1 MDPEPDSAVLMVSG
15 PRVPDDETARS
26 LAELRRRNMAFAVK
40 AATPHDET
48 TSTLR
53 RRRLAGLLFFI
64 ALMASLLL
72 AMVAPAVNLV
82 IVLIAGIPP
91 RELADP
97 AAGVQGIY
105 ERWGGLVPVSVPWWS
120 LTIPIVMLIGVL
132 VLIRDYRMW
141 ALEQRRGIVLATHP
155 VGVLLC
161 AALLAIAAAFVS
173 ALYREPSEPLGAH
186 WIPIIACIVLG
197 AAASFTLWWGRR
209 ERRIDRYLTE
219 GKR

>member
-15 PRVPDDETARS
+15 SRVPDDETARS
-26 LAELRRRNMAFAVK
+26 LAELRRRNMAFAVE
-40 AATPHDET
+40 AATPHDE
-48 TSTLR
+48 STGTVR

-72 AMVAPAVNLV
+72 AMIAPVVNLT

-97 AAGVQGIY
+97 ASGVQGIY
-105 ERWGGLVPVSVPWWS
+105 ERWGGLVPVPVPWWA
-120 LTIPIVMLIGVL
+120 LMMPLVMLIGVL

-161 AALLAIAAAFVS
+161 AVLLAVAAAFVS
-173 ALYREPSEPLGAH
+173 ALYRQPDEPLGAH
-186 WIPIIACIVLG
+186 WIPVIACIVLA

-209 ERRIDRYLTE
+209 ERRIDHYLAE
-219 GKR
+219 KGR